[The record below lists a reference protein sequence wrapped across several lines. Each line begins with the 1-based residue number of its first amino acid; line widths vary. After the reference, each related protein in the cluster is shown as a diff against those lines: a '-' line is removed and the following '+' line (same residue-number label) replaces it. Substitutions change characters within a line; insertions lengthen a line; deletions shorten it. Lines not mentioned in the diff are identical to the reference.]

1 MSSGNY
7 STHVNINNEAK
18 VGDSLSVG
26 ESGEVVGEA
35 GSDVEGKDRGHVKND
50 FADEGDWLDLPP
62 IPGYEWAPHE
72 PRT

>member
-1 MSSGNY
+1 LSSSFSLTLSEIEGSLGREMSSGNY

-50 FADEGDWLDLPP
+50 FADEGD
-62 IPGYEWAPHE
+62 
-72 PRT
+72 